1 MTQQAIET
9 LAMTPASVVPILTM
23 TALPFYQ
30 QETPVAR
37 LINGLAVLIL
47 IMLIGLCLGALLAVL
62 AALLPAAGRRS
73 QAALLRSPWR
83 AFFIG
88 LANYLFLGGI
98 SLILLNT
105 EVRPLALVGVIIAAA
120 LISITL
126 IGLTGLVTL
135 TGERLA
141 ALRSRETSPFSH
153 LVWGTV
159 TVTLAGLLPFIGW
172 FLLAPVLLM
181 VSFGAAVLAWR
192 NRKHKE
198 A

>member
-1 MTQQAIET
+1 
-9 LAMTPASVVPILTM
+9 MTPASVVPILTM

-120 LISITL
+120 SS
-126 IGLTGLVTL
+126 
-135 TGERLA
+135 A
-141 ALRSRETSPFSH
+141 
-153 LVWGTV
+153 
-159 TVTLAGLLPFIGW
+159 
-172 FLLAPVLLM
+172 
-181 VSFGAAVLAWR
+181 
-192 NRKHKE
+192 
-198 A
+198 